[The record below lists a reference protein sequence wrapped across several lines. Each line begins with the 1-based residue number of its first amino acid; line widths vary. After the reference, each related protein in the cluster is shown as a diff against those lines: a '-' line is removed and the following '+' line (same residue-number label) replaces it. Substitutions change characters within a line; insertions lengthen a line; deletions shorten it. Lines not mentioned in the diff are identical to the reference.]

1 MGIEPAEE
9 LRSTRSPQEL
19 LSLVRTSARNG
30 ALDAATA
37 SLVRRS
43 LQFGTRNAAE
53 FDDTPPRSKIVALQ
67 TDHTVTDPVAIA
79 AASGFSCFP
88 IVDGDLDATVGIIH
102 VKPVF
107 EIPSTDSAS
116 TLLTTVAKLVTVVPS
131 TLDGD
136 AVMAHIRAGGLQTAL
151 VVDEYG
157 GTASIR

>member
-1 MGIEPAEE
+1 MTPPGPKSWRCKPTTPSPTR
-9 LRSTRSPQEL
+9 LRSPPHPGSRAFQ
-19 LSLVRTSARNG
+19 LSY
-30 ALDAATA
+30 
-37 SLVRRS
+37 
-43 LQFGTRNAAE
+43 
-53 FDDTPPRSKIVALQ
+53 
-67 TDHTVTDPVAIA
+67 
-79 AASGFSCFP
+79 
-88 IVDGDLDATVGIIH
+88 GDLDATVGIIH